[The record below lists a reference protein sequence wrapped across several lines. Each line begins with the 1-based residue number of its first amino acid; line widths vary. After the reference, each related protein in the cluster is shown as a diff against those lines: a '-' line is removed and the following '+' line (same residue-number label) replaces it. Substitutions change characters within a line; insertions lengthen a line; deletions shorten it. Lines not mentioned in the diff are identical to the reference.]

1 MAESTPEYQK
11 LLDEYERMDPRE
23 FFLGSSE
30 LEGGIEKCLK
40 VANELITDMRKQ
52 LNTAHDRNNKLEEA
66 HRQVMKYF
74 DDEQYDTIKAEKM
87 YKISRDILERDW
99 REDFTHENGNYMNV
113 CSKCGET
120 FKGHKRRTICKICK

>member
-74 DDEQYDTIKAEKM
+74 DDGKKLQDSMLYECTRLGLID
-87 YKISRDILERDW
+87 
-99 REDFTHENGNYMNV
+99 
-113 CSKCGET
+113 
-120 FKGHKRRTICKICK
+120 